1 MCDVYE
7 DFFEDSYFFDFSE
20 IYRQDSAFDPVN
32 KKVIS
37 KMKNEFRGKIIRGH
51 SKVRSL
57 RRVEGGV
64 GGGVN

>member
-7 DFFEDSYFFDFSE
+7 VFFEDSYLFDFSE
-20 IYRQDSAFDPVN
+20 ICPQDSAFDPVN

-51 SKVRSL
+51 SKV
-57 RRVEGGV
+57 
-64 GGGVN
+64 

>member
-7 DFFEDSYFFDFSE
+7 DFFEDSYLFDFSE
-20 IYRQDSAFDPVN
+20 IYPQDSAFDPVN

-57 RRVEGGV
+57 RRVEGG
-64 GGGVN
+64 GGGGS